1 MNNRKRSEA
10 SPCDPAVIASF
21 IIPAVLVP
29 AYAEAAQVG
38 CFVTA
43 FFLGIMFLVGLG
55 ITAFAKHLIAKYVW
69 KVPKTPWLRMFGI
82 TWLEL
87 LVGILVFAFVRT
99 SFWLTVVI
107 YLPFAALV
115 NRALLARVRQ
125 TAGEAVPFV
134 QRFGIFLL
142 LPFALPLSI
151 QVAGVLWSTI
161 TNLITFSDLH
171 V

>member
-1 MNNRKRSEA
+1 MNYRMRNEA
-10 SPCDPAVIASF
+10 SSGDPVLIASL
-21 IIPAVLVP
+21 IVSAVLLP
-29 AYAEAAQVG
+29 AHAEAAQVG

-43 FFLGIMFLVGLG
+43 VFLGIMFLVGIG
-55 ITAFAKHLIAKYVW
+55 ITALAKHLLAKYIW
-69 KVPKTPWLRMFGI
+69 KVPRTPWLRMFGI

-99 SFWLTVVI
+99 SFWLTVAI
-107 YLPFAALV
+107 YLPFAALM

-125 TAGEAVPFV
+125 TTGESIPFV
-134 QRFGIFLL
+134 QRYGIFVL

-151 QVAGVLWSTI
+151 QVAGVLWSAI